1 MNNPNIRIINGKE
14 FTVTHLPTA
23 GPEEMEKSATKDK
36 PTPNEDFGNLLMER
50 DRKQLGHEAIA
61 QVAGYYGGGAS
72 GIGHRGNVEVRG
84 MRQYT
89 WEHDDEPHTPN

>member
-1 MNNPNIRIINGKE
+1 
-14 FTVTHLPTA
+14 
-23 GPEEMEKSATKDK
+23 
-36 PTPNEDFGNLLMER
+36 MER
-50 DRKQLGHEAIA
+50 DRKQLGREAIA